1 MGGDGSSPRSER
13 RRVSVAKQVPVLA
26 PGSLVTKPQSLHTSH
41 VLVEKDGAVTIAV
54 AVHETPSWPPAL
66 NRKLND
72 IRVPTYTSTGHRPMI
87 AESG

>member
-41 VLVEKDGAVTIAV
+41 VLAGDERESAVTIAI
-54 AVHETPSWPPAL
+54 AVHETPSWSPP
-66 NRKLND
+66 
-72 IRVPTYTSTGHRPMI
+72 PSI
-87 AESG
+87 ASLTTLEYLRILAQVIIP